1 MSYRFMRILVLFDLP
16 TETSLDLREYR
27 RFRMIL
33 LEMGF
38 IMLQESVYTKIALT
52 TTISEQITNRLR
64 HEKPANGLVQ
74 ILRVTEKQFENME
87 TLVGEY
93 NSNVID
99 TDEKVV
105 IL

>member
-1 MSYRFMRILVLFDLP
+1 MRLLVLFDLP

-27 RFRMIL
+27 RFRKIL

-64 HEKPANGLVQ
+64 QEKPANGLVQ

-93 NSNVID
+93 SSNVID

>member
-1 MSYRFMRILVLFDLP
+1 MRILVLFDLP

-27 RFRMIL
+27 RFRKIL

-64 HEKPANGLVQ
+64 HEKLANGLVQ

-93 NSNVID
+93 KSNVID

>member
-1 MSYRFMRILVLFDLP
+1 MRILVLFDLT

-27 RFRMIL
+27 RFRKIL

-38 IMLQESVYTKIALT
+38 IMLQEAVYTKIALT

-64 HEKPANGLVQ
+64 HEKPAHGLVQ

-93 NSNVID
+93 KSNVID

>member
-1 MSYRFMRILVLFDLP
+1 MRILVFFDLP

-27 RFRMIL
+27 RFRKIL

-64 HEKPANGLVQ
+64 QEKPANGLVQ

-93 NSNVID
+93 SSNVID

>member
-1 MSYRFMRILVLFDLP
+1 MRILVLFDLP

-27 RFRMIL
+27 RFRKIL

-64 HEKPANGLVQ
+64 HEKPVNGLVQ

-93 NSNVID
+93 SSNVID

>member
-1 MSYRFMRILVLFDLP
+1 MRILVLFDLP

-27 RFRMIL
+27 RFRKIL

-64 HEKPANGLVQ
+64 HEKPASGLVQ

-93 NSNVID
+93 NSNVIN